1 MTSCK
6 YYLCSL
12 IHGKNRD
19 DNRHIYLFDDKL
31 EVVNEEFSIR
41 KIIQG
46 ITIKDTD
53 NGKMIESSFQLNNS
67 YHYLP
72 DVEYRTMTDIVD
84 AIIQR
89 DYVICGIIKN
99 IEEEGD
105 DIDTCKLKKKLNL
118 ENIDLDDFDIKDI
131 TLDNIDYLPKTIT
144 IKRLE
149 TFGVR

>member
-12 IHGKNRD
+12 IHRKNRD
-19 DNRHIYLFDDKL
+19 DNRHIYLLYDKL
-31 EVVNEEFSIR
+31 EVVNEEWSIR
-41 KIIQG
+41 KIIRG

-84 AIIQR
+84 AIIHR

-99 IEEEGD
+99 IEEGD
-105 DIDTCKLKKKLNL
+105 DIDTSKLKKKLNL

-131 TLDNIDYLPKTIT
+131 TLDNIDYLPKTIA

>member
-1 MTSCK
+1 
-6 YYLCSL
+6 
-12 IHGKNRD
+12 
-19 DNRHIYLFDDKL
+19 L

-41 KIIQG
+41 KIIRG

-53 NGKMIESSFQLNNS
+53 TGKMIESSFQLNNS

-72 DVEYRTMTDIVD
+72 DVEYRSMTDIVD
-84 AIIQR
+84 AIIHR

-99 IEEEGD
+99 IEGD
-105 DIDTCKLKKKLNL
+105 DIDTSKLKKKLNL

-131 TLDNIDYLPKTIT
+131 TLDNIDYLPKTIA

>member
-12 IHGKNRD
+12 IHKKNRD
-19 DNRHIYLFDDKL
+19 DNRHIYLLYDKL

-41 KIIQG
+41 KIVGG

-53 NGKMIESSFQLNNS
+53 NGKTIESSFQLNNS

-84 AIIQR
+84 AIIRR
-89 DYVICGIIKN
+89 DYVICDIIKN
-99 IEEEGD
+99 IEKEGD
-105 DIDTCKLKKKLNL
+105 DISTSKLKKKLNL
-118 ENIDLDDFDIKDI
+118 ENIELDDFDIKDI
-131 TLDNIDYLPKTIT
+131 TLDNIDYLPKTIA

>member
-12 IHGKNRD
+12 IHRKNRD
-19 DNRHIYLFDDKL
+19 DNRHIYLLYDKL

-41 KIIQG
+41 KIIRG

-72 DVEYRTMTDIVD
+72 DLEYRSMTDIVD
-84 AIIQR
+84 AIIHR
-89 DYVICGIIKN
+89 DCVICGIIKN
-99 IEEEGD
+99 IEGD
-105 DIDTCKLKKKLNL
+105 DIDASILKKKLNL
-118 ENIDLDDFDIKDI
+118 ENIDLADFEIKDI
-131 TLDNIDYLPKTIT
+131 TLDNIDYLPRTIA

-149 TFGVR
+149 TLGVR